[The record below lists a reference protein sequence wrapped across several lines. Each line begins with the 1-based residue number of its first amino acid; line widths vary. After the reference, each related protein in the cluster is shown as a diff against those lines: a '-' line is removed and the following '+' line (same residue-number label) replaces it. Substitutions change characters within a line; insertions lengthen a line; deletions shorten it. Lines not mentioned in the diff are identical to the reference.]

1 MGYLGGVFSV
11 IEVYHQ
17 FSLRTRP
24 FWGKRR
30 RGKRKRG
37 DSQGR
42 ESALS
47 PKIASPLSPK
57 EGLMLW
63 LNLCEV
69 WLESRNAPR
78 HPRLRI
84 PSVRESVQSLVWSRN
99 EMGSHW
105 RDWNRTPN
113 VDPFV
118 CPGHLRGLIPLE
130 GGIFLRELVLK
141 LVVQTILSVLG
152 RLF

>member
-1 MGYLGGVFSV
+1 MRRL
-11 IEVYHQ
+11 
-17 FSLRTRP
+17 
-24 FWGKRR
+24 WGKGR

-42 ESALS
+42 ESAFS

-69 WLESRNAPR
+69 WLESCNAPR
-78 HPRLRI
+78 RAQLRI
-84 PSVRESVQSLVWSRN
+84 SAVQESVQSLVWSRN

-105 RDWNRTPN
+105 HDSNRTPN

-118 CPGHLRGLIPLE
+118 CYGHLRGLISLE

-141 LVVQTILSVLG
+141 LVVQTILSVL
-152 RLF
+152 RMLFLRQSNYWATAK

>member
-17 FSLRTRP
+17 FTESLLAWV
-24 FWGKRR
+24 WGVSGEK
-30 RGKRKRG
+30 GEEGSEKG
-37 DSQGR
+37 
-42 ESALS
+42 ETAFS

-69 WLESRNAPR
+69 WLESCNAPR
-78 HPRLRI
+78 RAQLRI
-84 PSVRESVQSLVWSRN
+84 SAVQESVQSLVWSRN

-105 RDWNRTPN
+105 RDSNRTPN

-118 CPGHLRGLIPLE
+118 CYGHLRGLISLE
-130 GGIFLRELVLK
+130 GGIFLRELELK
-141 LVVQTILSVLG
+141 LVVQTILSVLR